1 MADAF
6 QLGPLLLPAPLLIVL
21 ASVIVATI
29 VARRLDHHD
38 LDHRHRVDAEGLVWQ
53 GLLVGALVA
62 RVAFIAAHADIYRD
76 NPGSILDIRDGGWQ
90 PLAGVLAVTLF
101 TLWRAW
107 KNRLQRQAAVIALA
121 TGLSVFGVGQAWL
134 AWPAER
140 QVVLASVPLARLDG
154 QAVDLA
160 GFAGKPTV
168 VNLWATWCGP
178 CQREMPVFERAQR
191 QRPDVSFV
199 FVSQG
204 EAAGQVANW
213 LNRQRLSLDNVLID
227 EAAQTSTTYG
237 QKGYPTTL
245 FFNAAGQLVTVRVGE
260 LSAATLAARLARIS
274 DGTPRNAEGG

>member
-6 QLGPLLLPAPLLIVL
+6 QLGPLLLPTPLLIVL

-29 VARRLDHHD
+29 VARRLDR
-38 LDHRHRVDAEGLVWQ
+38 RHRVDAEGLVWQ
-53 GLLVGALVA
+53 SLLVGALVA
-62 RVAFIAAHADIYRD
+62 RLAFVAAHADTYRD
-76 NPGSILDIRDGGWQ
+76 DPGSILDIRDGGWQ
-90 PLAGVLAVTLF
+90 PLAGVLAATLF

-107 KNRLQRQAAVIALA
+107 KNRLQRRAAVIALA
-121 TGLSVFGVGQAWL
+121 AGLSVFGVGQAWL
-134 AWPAER
+134 AWPADR
-140 QVVLASVPLARLDG
+140 QVVLASVSLTRLDG

-191 QRPDVSFV
+191 QRPDVSFL

-204 EAAGQVANW
+204 EATGQVANW

-227 EAAQTSTTYG
+227 ETAQTSAAYG

-274 DGTPRNAEGG
+274 DGTPRNAGGG

>member
-6 QLGPLLLPAPLLIVL
+6 QLGPLLLPTPLLIVL

-29 VARRLDHHD
+29 VARRLDR
-38 LDHRHRVDAEGLVWQ
+38 RHRVDAEGLVWQ
-53 GLLVGALVA
+53 SLLVGALVA
-62 RVAFIAAHADIYRD
+62 RLAFVAAHADTYRD
-76 NPGSILDIRDGGWQ
+76 DPGSILDIRDGGWQ
-90 PLAGVLAVTLF
+90 PVAGVLAAILF

-107 KNRLQRQAAVIALA
+107 KNRLQRRAAVIALA
-121 TGLSVFGVGQAWL
+121 AGLSVFGVGQAWL
-134 AWPAER
+134 AWPADR
-140 QVVLASVPLARLDG
+140 QVVLASVSLTRLDG

-191 QRPDVSFV
+191 QRPDVSFL

-204 EAAGQVANW
+204 EATGQVANW

-227 EAAQTSTTYG
+227 ETAQTSAAYG

-245 FFNAAGQLVTVRVGE
+245 FFNAAGQHVTVRVGE

-274 DGTPRNAEGG
+274 DGTPRNAGGG